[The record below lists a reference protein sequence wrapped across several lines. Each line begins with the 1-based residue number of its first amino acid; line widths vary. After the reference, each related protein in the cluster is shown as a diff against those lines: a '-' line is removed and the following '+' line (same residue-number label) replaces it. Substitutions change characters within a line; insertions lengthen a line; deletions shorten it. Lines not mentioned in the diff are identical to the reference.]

1 MVIWLLSWLTA
12 GAFAQEPSTVA
23 YELGCVDSQVTLTLS
38 LYDRDRLDR
47 PLFSNQ
53 ARLDTDCTAGITNK
67 DARLLR
73 FVLDDMCQLLGV
85 NALDCADVIRDDLG
99 EIPSLASEERLR
111 SLAVTPFAGD
121 GRYAELSL
129 GFAGREG
136 DVLPAALEADGSFET
151 TAAVPV
157 SDAGRGEVFQCTAT
171 ADLSAR
177 GQLSAVRRG
186 TRVEVGR
193 SRTFLCRTGADDL
206 MMKLEIR
213 TTQRAGD
220 LSDDVAFR

>member
-1 MVIWLLSWLTA
+1 MVIWLLSWLA
-12 GAFAQEPSTVA
+12 GAAYAEEPPEVA

-53 ARLDTDCTAGITNK
+53 ARLDTNCAAGVGGRE
-67 DARLLR
+67 ARLLGL
-73 FVLDDMCQLLGV
+73 VLDDMCQLLGV
-85 NALDCADVIRDDLG
+85 EAGDCTDVIRGDLG
-99 EIPSLASEERLR
+99 EIPSLATEGRLR
-111 SLAVTPFAGD
+111 SLAVTPFDGD
-121 GRYAELSL
+121 ARYAELSL
-129 GFAGREG
+129 GFAGRDG

-151 TAAVPV
+151 TAALPV
-157 SDAGRGEVFQCTAT
+157 LEPSRGKVLQCTAT

-177 GQLSAVRRG
+177 GQLSAVRQA

-220 LSDDVAFR
+220 LSDDVALN